1 MPKQA
6 EVKLRAF
13 SISQSINITQP
24 SANLT
29 PFVHEKLKAT
39 VAKDRLLK
47 RSSNK
52 EDKEH
57 DLISSSK
64 LDNDI
69 VFGVM
74 LRVELDSASHQVPRD
89 LLAAQS
95 FELSDLQGEDTQNTI
110 YKNHYYF
117 CFNDKHLVT
126 NLPGNTTIIG
136 FQTYLNWLLDTA
148 TMPYEITP
156 LCKSTPDF
164 KLSDIKSIVFE
175 DDSILLSSQ
184 VTSKTTV
191 EDTTNRLID
200 LAWAEVKNLFS
211 ETVDLTEEELKHM
224 VSARLFLKFK
234 KPRSMTEE
242 DYQKK
247 LGAIL
252 KPVSDT
258 EHLHYISK
266 SGQRVSAT
274 SITVTTPV
282 NIETTGRGFL
292 AEEQLRQAMILFL
305 NEQAS
310 LNE

>member
-1 MPKQA
+1 
-6 EVKLRAF
+6 
-13 SISQSINITQP
+13 
-24 SANLT
+24 
-29 PFVHEKLKAT
+29 
-39 VAKDRLLK
+39 
-47 RSSNK
+47 
-52 EDKEH
+52 
-57 DLISSSK
+57 
-64 LDNDI
+64 
-69 VFGVM
+69 
-74 LRVELDSASHQVPRD
+74 
-89 LLAAQS
+89 
-95 FELSDLQGEDTQNTI
+95 
-110 YKNHYYF
+110 
-117 CFNDKHLVT
+117 
-126 NLPGNTTIIG
+126 
-136 FQTYLNWLLDTA
+136 
-148 TMPYEITP
+148 
-156 LCKSTPDF
+156 
-164 KLSDIKSIVFE
+164 
-175 DDSILLSSQ
+175 
-184 VTSKTTV
+184 
-191 EDTTNRLID
+191 
-200 LAWAEVKNLFS
+200 
-211 ETVDLTEEELKHM
+211 M